1 MTKPRISQVLFW
13 MLAVGTLA
21 FFGFF
26 LALVGGAIPLNDP
39 DLPRGTEA
47 VPVAQTATADEPAT
61 TAVIKQVQQTTT
73 ASASTSATKTTA
85 ASALATVVV
94 RAARGDCWISARL
107 GSENGPVLEERLLA
121 QGESVTLRGA
131 RVWMSIGASANVDVT
146 VNGQERQLESGT
158 VAVVLGPT

>member
-1 MTKPRISQVLFW
+1 MTKSKISQVLFW
-13 MLAVGTLA
+13 MLALLTFA

-26 LALVGGAIPLNDP
+26 MALVGGAIPFSAPDP
-39 DLPRGTEA
+39 PRGTEA
-47 VPVAQTATADEPAT
+47 LPISQTATADESAT
-61 TAVIKQVQQTTT
+61 TAVTKQVQQTTT

-94 RAARGDCWISARL
+94 KAARGDCWISARL

-131 RVWMSIGASANVDVT
+131 RVWMSIGASGNVDVT
-146 VNGQERQLESGT
+146 VNGQERQLQSGT